1 MLSTLKFK
9 QGLADVVLDARGET
23 EAFEKPDARGAFMAR
38 LAEVMDTA
46 LQVPVAPAVARSE
59 VPPEERLS
67 EVLKRENPGVG
78 LCLGR
83 YDEESGVIQALL
95 AVGRQEAS
103 ASLRGQVEKTHGV
116 ALPPERIVV
125 VPPETRA
132 LLQRLADLGFITIR
146 ADAARTL
153 LDTGSDTPPP
163 PPDHAVRCKRAQ
175 QVLEA
180 AQRNLRMAEVL
191 AGGGFADEAAATAR
205 QAICQAAGTLF
216 LFAPGVPLDQPLEP
230 LTEAMVAAI
239 RQDAGVTRELV
250 ATVQMAHLDVAAEP
264 AATLGQAKAFVDACA
279 ERLDRQQI
287 RCS

>member
-23 EAFEKPDARGAFMAR
+23 EAFERSDARGAFMAR
-38 LAEVMDTA
+38 LAEVMDAA

-59 VPPEERLS
+59 APPEERLS

-95 AVGRQEAS
+95 AVGHREA
-103 ASLRGQVEKTHGV
+103 ATSLRGQVEKTHGV

-146 ADAARTL
+146 ADATRTL

-163 PPDHAVRCKRAQ
+163 PDHARRCKRAQ
-175 QVLEA
+175 QVLGA
-180 AQRNLRMAEVL
+180 AQRNMRMAEVL
-191 AGGGFADEAAATAR
+191 AGGGFAVEAAATAR

-216 LFAPGVPLDQPLEP
+216 LFVPGAPLDQPLEP

-239 RQDAGVTRELV
+239 RQDESVTRELV
-250 ATVQMAHLDVAAEP
+250 ATVQMAHLDVAADP
-264 AATLGQAKAFVDACA
+264 AGILGQAKAFVDACA